1 MIIAISGITKTYF
14 ITMFFFKQ
22 RNSSKFCPR
31 FVTYLDLVCPFSLL
45 PQYLLANLV
54 LSG

>member
-1 MIIAISGITKTYF
+1 MIMAISGITKTYF
-14 ITMFFFKQ
+14 IAMLFFKQ

-31 FVTYLDLVCPFSLL
+31 FVTYLDLVCPFPLFHHC
-45 PQYLLANLV
+45 LLANQV